1 MRLENLA
8 LCRVPGGLTG
18 SETRGKAMLDG
29 NLLFGGKERPI
40 LGGDLWLLADG
51 DTGLRAYLHGFEWLD
66 DLQAAGGTQAI
77 RLAQK
82 WLFDWIDRYSSEQVF
97 PMTQQVAGRRIIRL
111 LRYQDLLLIMRD
123 DGRRRAF
130 AKSVSLHIRYL
141 RRRHLVPV
149 RGLARVEALV
159 GRLIAELVEG
169 EERAE
174 TGKVVDLLVNE
185 CRLMIGARE
194 EIASR
199 NPEELIQLLSCLVQV
214 ANVLDTAGL
223 NPRPELAKH
232 IEESANILSVL
243 QHVNGHLPRFHGGGN
258 LSGGLAD
265 GLISEYRNDAKMPA
279 CPTMGFCRMRA
290 GNTSVVMDIAPP
302 PSGPASVCAHAS
314 TLAFELMAARHP
326 IIVSRGPG
334 RGFGQDIALA
344 ARSTDAHS
352 TAVVNDSSSSSL
364 STKHNYSGEG
374 PPMAAVPDVRI
385 DQLPGDDGL
394 TVIASHNGY
403 LPAYGLTH
411 MRRLDMRNDGQRIWA
426 EDTIWEGTGSGKRGR
441 SGPDNI
447 LNSRGHRLA
456 IHFHLHPDVGVSHFP
471 GSDRTDVE
479 LPDGEVWRFL
489 FEGPARLALEE
500 SRYLDENSQQVRSS
514 SQIVLHSDTREGV
527 AQLRWEIGRIR
538 ERQQ

>member
-159 GRLIAELVEG
+159 GRLVAELVEG

-185 CRLMIGARE
+185 CRSMIGARE
-194 EIASR
+194 EISSR
-199 NPEELIQLLSCLVQV
+199 NPEELIRLLSCLVQV
-214 ANVLDTAGL
+214 ANILDTAGL
-223 NPRPELAKH
+223 NPRPELARH
-232 IEESANILSVL
+232 IEESANILSGL

-258 LSGGLAD
+258 LSGSLAD
-265 GLISEYRNDAKMPA
+265 GLISEYRSGTETPA

-302 PSGPASVCAHAS
+302 SSGPASVCAHAS
-314 TLAFELMAARHP
+314 TLAFELMSARHP

-352 TAVVNDSSSSSL
+352 TVEVNDSSSSSL
-364 STKHNYSGEG
+364 STRHHSSGEG
-374 PPMAAVPDVRI
+374 PPMASVPDVRI
-385 DQLPGDDGL
+385 DQLPGEDGL

-411 MRRLDMRNDGQRIWA
+411 LRRLDMRNDGQRVWA
-426 EDTIWEGTGSGKRGR
+426 EDTIWEGTTSGKGGR
-441 SGPDNI
+441 SGPDSSPN
-447 LNSRGHRLA
+447 LRGHRLA
-456 IHFHLHPDVGVSHFP
+456 IHFHLHPDVGVTHYP
-471 GSDRTDVE
+471 ASDRTDVE

-514 SQIVLHSDTREGV
+514 SQIMLHSDTREGV
-527 AQLRWEIGRIR
+527 AQLRWEIVRIR
-538 ERQQ
+538 ERQ